1 MLPLDVVLPGS
12 SPKHQFS
19 VPRHHEVSSV
29 ADWERIVFGLSA
41 LELVEHLHFIGDP
54 TNFLGFSELVDYAK
68 EMGFD
73 ILVDVSSFRI
83 ANPNVL
89 SLDALDSIDSLV
101 FSRKSAEMPF
111 SKVCQTIEAVCENK
125 PSMHF
130 DVDEALFKQITS
142 FGDIPSA
149 NISVSDKPIVAEFLL
164 EADGSLV
171 RRADGVRLGSLLT
184 EKAEDVFARRWQ
196 VPRRVKGTLARE
208 GFVFSETAEPTG
220 CVATFA

>member
-1 MLPLDVVLPGS
+1 MLPLDVILPGS

-19 VPRHHEVSSV
+19 VPRRHEVSSV

-41 LELVEHLHFIGDP
+41 LELVEYLHFTGDP
-54 TNFLGFSELVDYAK
+54 TKFSGFSELVDYAK

-83 ANPNVL
+83 ANPKVL

-101 FSRKSAEMPF
+101 FSRNSDEMSF
-111 SKVCQTIEAVCENK
+111 SKVCQTIKAVCKNN
-125 PSMHF
+125 PNMHF
-130 DVDEALFKQITS
+130 DVDEALFKQMSS
-142 FGDIPSA
+142 FGDVPSA
-149 NISVSDKPIVAEFLL
+149 NISVYDEPIVAELLL

-171 RRADGVRLGSLLT
+171 RRADGIRLGGLLT

-196 VPRRVKGTLARE
+196 VPRRVEGTLDRE
-208 GFVFSETAEPTG
+208 GFVFGETAEPTG
-220 CVATFA
+220 RVATFA